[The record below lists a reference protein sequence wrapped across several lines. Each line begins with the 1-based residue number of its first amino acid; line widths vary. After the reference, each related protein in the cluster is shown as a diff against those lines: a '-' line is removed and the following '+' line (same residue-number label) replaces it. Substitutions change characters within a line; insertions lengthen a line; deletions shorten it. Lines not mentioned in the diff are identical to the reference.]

1 MENTMQLS
9 LNGNTFAGMKED
21 FDAILGR
28 TISNMES
35 KGAEEATITLKL
47 NISLAK
53 EETTPLDADDDKKE
67 IVRPDFKH
75 VISSVMQVKA
85 KKTGALSGDYELVF
99 DKDEDKYVMRK
110 IEDGQ
115 LSIFDAVYENEDEVD
130 DSEAV
135 PNDEEDNN
143 NVPANAP
150 FEWLEQ
156 FIGEEMSVTEAMG
169 NYTVRTADNRIILS
183 SASEEDSPFH
193 CDAEKL
199 APHVG
204 HKLICAGYGSEGVCV
219 NIAIECEDCYE
230 TLFSM
235 DLYPDEEDE
244 EDMDLYP
251 GGEDEEDYDFDEPDD
266 SDDGGDPEDSEIEE
280 DV

>member
-1 MENTMQLS
+1 MKNAMQLS

-28 TISNMES
+28 TIGNMES
-35 KGAEEATITLKL
+35 KGADEATITLKL
-47 NISLAK
+47 NISLVK
-53 EETTPLDADDDKKE
+53 EETTPLDADEEKKE

-99 DKDEDKYVMRK
+99 DEDEDKYVMRK

-115 LSIFDAVYENEDEVD
+115 LSIFDSVYENEDEVD

-135 PNDEEDNN
+135 PNDEEDID

-169 NYTVRTADNRIILS
+169 NYTVRTTDNRIILS

-235 DLYPDEEDE
+235 DLYGEIEEEDDKYE
-244 EDMDLYP
+244 
-251 GGEDEEDYDFDEPDD
+251 FDEPDD
-266 SDDGGDPEDSEIEE
+266 EEDIDIYDSEESENEE
-280 DV
+280 EA